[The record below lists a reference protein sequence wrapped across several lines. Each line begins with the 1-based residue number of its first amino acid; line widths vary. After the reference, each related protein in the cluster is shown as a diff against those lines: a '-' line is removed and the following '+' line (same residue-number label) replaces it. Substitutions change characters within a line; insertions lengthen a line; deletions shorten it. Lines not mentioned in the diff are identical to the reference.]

1 MPHRY
6 FLTFVGGAKVKQL
19 LYAESVSKKI
29 GSKQILQNISLNLSG
44 GNVYGF
50 VGENG
55 SGKTMLFRILSG
67 LVKPTTGKVCLNR
80 TDIHKGRCSERIGVI
95 IENSC
100 MWPEL
105 TGWENLLFLGSLNK
119 RISKADIRYLLGISL
134 FSSAQQEEKAA
145 LLITHYGSSDP
156 QTRALTLDVV
166 TREAQEAFPQF
177 TVREAYISPIVRKR
191 LAKEGVYKD
200 SPTDALLKLRA
211 EGYRTIYVQS
221 TTLIEGSEMTSV
233 RRDADKLRPFFKE
246 IKVGNPLLYSVEDC
260 EKVIG
265 ILTAEQPEK
274 KEDIVYVGHGNQL
287 PSTATYAM
295 LDFMMK
301 AHGLKNFHVST
312 IEGYPTLDATLLQ
325 LKETRPKSV
334 TLVPLL
340 LVCGNH
346 TKEDI
351 AGVWKTELE
360 KQSYQVNVRMQGLGE
375 NKAIRQLYMEHIK
388 AMLKD

>member
-1 MPHRY
+1 M
-6 FLTFVGGAKVKQL
+6 
-19 LYAESVSKKI
+19 
-29 GSKQILQNISLNLSG
+29 
-44 GNVYGF
+44 
-50 VGENG
+50 
-55 SGKTMLFRILSG
+55 
-67 LVKPTTGKVCLNR
+67 
-80 TDIHKGRCSERIGVI
+80 
-95 IENSC
+95 
-100 MWPEL
+100 
-105 TGWENLLFLGSLNK
+105 
-119 RISKADIRYLLGISL
+119 
-134 FSSAQQEEKAA
+134 
-145 LLITHYGSSDP
+145 
-156 QTRALTLDVV
+156 
-166 TREAQEAFPQF
+166 
-177 TVREAYISPIVRKR
+177 
-191 LAKEGVYKD
+191 
-200 SPTDALLKLRA
+200 
-211 EGYRTIYVQS
+211 
-221 TTLIEGSEMTSV
+221 
-233 RRDADKLRPFFKE
+233 
-246 IKVGNPLLYSVEDC
+246 GNPLLYSVEDC

-265 ILTAEQPEK
+265 ILTAEQPGK

-351 AGVWKTELE
+351 ASVWKTELE
-360 KQSYQVNVRMQGLGE
+360 KQGYQVNVRMQGLGE